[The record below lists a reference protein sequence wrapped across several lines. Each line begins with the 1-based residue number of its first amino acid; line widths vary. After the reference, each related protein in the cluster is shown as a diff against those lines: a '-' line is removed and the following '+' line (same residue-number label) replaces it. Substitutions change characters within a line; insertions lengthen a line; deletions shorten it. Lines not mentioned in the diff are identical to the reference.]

1 MFLDH
6 FDVLMSK
13 IIFFLKKNI
22 ILMYFEI
29 KSILKNNRGYNPK
42 YPWISRL
49 HLSSSLC
56 TCTVSLVKSENS
68 CRFFFFFLN
77 N

>member
-13 IIFFLKKNI
+13 IIFFFKNI
-22 ILMYFEI
+22 ILMCFEI
-29 KSILKNNRGYNPK
+29 KSILKNNRCYNPK

-68 CRFFFFFLN
+68 CRFFFFLN